1 MEKQVEKVRKPKY
14 AGSFYPAEPKELSKM
29 VEKFVLEGKT
39 SIPENAVLKA
49 LIVPHAGYIYSGPV
63 AGAAYSVLKD
73 FAPKRIVLFG
83 PSHQQYFSGAY
94 GFQNPWAS
102 PLGEVKIAEHGLQ
115 LIEENNEHS
124 LEVQLPFLQT
134 VLKKFEFLP
143 VLYGEIDAID
153 LASLVESY
161 LDKDTVLV
169 ASSDLSHYL
178 PYEKAKRIDFETINS
193 VYLLDLEKFLQIGDA
208 CGKTGI
214 GALIV
219 LAKKHHWVPLLLQYK
234 NSGDTA
240 GDKKSVVGYAAIAFF
255 SEKKEKKMNEK
266 QNMVGK

>member
-14 AGSFYPAEPKELSKM
+14 AGSFYPSDQKELSKM
-29 VEKFVLEGKT
+29 VEKFVSEGKA
-39 SIPENAVLKA
+39 SFPGNAVLKA
-49 LIVPHAGYIYSGPV
+49 LVAPHAGYIYSGPV
-63 AGAAYSVLKD
+63 AGAAYGVLKD
-73 FAPKRIVLFG
+73 SPPKKIVLFG

-94 GFQNPWAS
+94 GFQKPWVT

-115 LIEENNEHS
+115 LIEEDNEHS

-143 VLYGEIDAID
+143 VLYGEIDALD
-153 LASLVESY
+153 LASLIDSY
-161 LDKDTVLV
+161 LDKNTVLV

-178 PYEKAKRIDFETINS
+178 PYEKAKKIDFDTINS
-193 VYLLDLEKFLQIGDA
+193 IYELDLRKFLQVGNA

-219 LAKKHHWVPLLLQYK
+219 LAQKYNWAPLLLQYK

-255 SEKKEKKMNEK
+255 SKKKEKE
-266 QNMVGK
+266 V